1 MIDNKKMKNYL
12 IIPLLCFSITKSFSQ
27 VNIGSLN
34 LVDSNVILDLKNS
47 SNRGL
52 LLPFST
58 NILSPQ
64 GNLFFDSIKEMLGI
78 VLDNSNSINYL
89 SPWIYNGNNI
99 VSLIN
104 SIKVG
109 IGTTSPSTNLHIVG
123 TSPASTSSN
132 GGYFQIGHESSQ
144 HLVMDENKIIS
155 KSNST
160 TQSTLHLQE
169 GSNGHVEI
177 GNHYTSDTWDA
188 TNDRDGP
195 VPSGGII
202 MWTGP
207 ETSVPNGWH
216 VCDGTANPGGTTIP
230 DLRNKFVVG
239 VGANS
244 VGYKNGSD
252 NITLTTS
259 NLPNHSHTL
268 TTDGSHDHDFTDRFH
283 IENDNQSTTNAGRLS
298 YESTPSGT
306 NIYGSE
312 GHDGDNDRFYTIDDD
327 TDSDGNHTHTVGS
340 TGSGNSF
347 DNRPQFY
354 TLYFIIKL

>member
-1 MIDNKKMKNYL
+1 
-12 IIPLLCFSITKSFSQ
+12 
-27 VNIGSLN
+27 
-34 LVDSNVILDLKNS
+34 
-47 SNRGL
+47 
-52 LLPFST
+52 
-58 NILSPQ
+58 
-64 GNLFFDSIKEMLGI
+64 
-78 VLDNSNSINYL
+78 
-89 SPWIYNGNNI
+89 
-99 VSLIN
+99 
-104 SIKVG
+104 
-109 IGTTSPSTNLHIVG
+109 
-123 TSPASTSSN
+123 
-132 GGYFQIGHESSQ
+132 
-144 HLVMDENKIIS
+144 MDENKIIS

-244 VGYKNGSD
+244 VGYENGSD

-268 TTDGSHDHDFTDRFH
+268 
-283 IENDNQSTTNAGRLS
+283 QVMGRMTMILQ
-298 YESTPSGT
+298 
-306 NIYGSE
+306 IVFIL
-312 GHDGDNDRFYTIDDD
+312 RM
-327 TDSDGNHTHTVGS
+327 
-340 TGSGNSF
+340 
-347 DNRPQFY
+347 
-354 TLYFIIKL
+354 IIKVLVLMEAFHMKVHLVVKIFMVLKVTMETTMILYYRR